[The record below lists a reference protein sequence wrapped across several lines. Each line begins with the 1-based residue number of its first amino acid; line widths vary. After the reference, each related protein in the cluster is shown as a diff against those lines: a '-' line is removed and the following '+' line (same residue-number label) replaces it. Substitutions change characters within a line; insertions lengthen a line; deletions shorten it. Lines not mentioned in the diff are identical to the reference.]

1 MRVGMFLLQP
11 HLIEKSALTK
21 KPTLVRGGK
30 GGVFLLAG
38 RALAGSLQNTSKD
51 SRPPRRCPTLTAVV
65 PWEVP
70 PLRMPC
76 TQPMLRNPPHCG
88 IETQVRS

>member
-1 MRVGMFLLQP
+1 MFLLQP

-65 PWEVP
+65 PWEATVALLVNLAGG
-70 PLRMPC
+70 LRLDAAC
-76 TQPMLRNPPHCG
+76 KAIL
-88 IETQVRS
+88 